1 MTIAA
6 TISQVQV
13 SVKSV
18 KGCVAA
24 SSSSYS
30 SPNGV
35 HYTLSNLGTRQSRRG
50 LVAGGTRT
58 EKVGSRRGVEVRAGL
73 ASVTETDFEKEVLQ
87 SDVPVLV
94 DFWATW
100 CGPCKLVIPAV
111 EGISKVP
118 KT

>member
-1 MTIAA
+1 M
-6 TISQVQV
+6 
-13 SVKSV
+13 
-18 KGCVAA
+18 
-24 SSSSYS
+24 
-30 SPNGV
+30 
-35 HYTLSNLGTRQSRRG
+35 
-50 LVAGGTRT
+50 AGGISAG
-58 EKVGSRRGVEVRAGL
+58 KVGSRRRVEVRAGL